1 MKRIL
6 EVYLISF
13 VQIVSSCYQRAEP
26 ETYLIPSNFTG
37 EVNILFNQNGVPT
50 KYKNEYGQDTIYT
63 PKIGNPMK
71 YENGRRVYEIPSNGI
86 LLTQFKKN
94 DGFIDRQYYS
104 IDRDGNRILLEVFK
118 FEHLKKDSTKYIV
131 KDKSQKG
138 IFGDGTIGSY
148 GNMNIAFQDFIVSN
162 YTELDSFYTKEYRN
176 DFDSKIEKITGLI
189 FNLK

>member
-71 YENGRRVYEIPSNGI
+71 YENGRRVYERYATS
-86 LLTQFKKN
+86 KN
-94 DGFIDRQYYS
+94 ERKPWF
-104 IDRDGNRILLEVFK
+104 
-118 FEHLKKDSTKYIV
+118 STFYIY
-131 KDKSQKG
+131 Q
-138 IFGDGTIGSY
+138 
-148 GNMNIAFQDFIVSN
+148 
-162 YTELDSFYTKEYRN
+162 
-176 DFDSKIEKITGLI
+176 
-189 FNLK
+189 